1 MGFNLWYKHM
11 MGRGSSVMGE
21 AQKLDLGCEGGGGGS
36 WGDCTPGKHLWL
48 FCSVTVSF
56 WRFGREHPRE
66 GASLCAEGTDVRCC
80 VWGVG
85 KGPGAG
91 GSQVAAQF

>member
-1 MGFNLWYKHM
+1 
-11 MGRGSSVMGE
+11 MGE

-56 WRFGREHPRE
+56 WRFGAGVTGGRV
-66 GASLCAEGTDVRCC
+66 VRR
-80 VWGVG
+80 VWIFLGL
-85 KGPGAG
+85 
-91 GSQVAAQF
+91 FCF